1 MYGYSCVDDTMVLK
15 YTLLMPSR
23 ISVQA
28 DEILTHVGLVFRKF
42 ASAIVFILDY
52 AVMFFRELH
61 LDIKWRLLKDTLRVS
76 NADHMNQVIVS
87 LTSHT
92 PRFRYLRKTLICLLL
107 QDHGNFKI
115 VVNLSQLDYSNLS
128 FGLKGF
134 EKFGVEFRVNQTDLK
149 VFMKLLPSLQS
160 FPNST
165 IVTADDDIYYG
176 KTWLS
181 TLTSESFKYPN
192 SIVGFRSVIVPKEL
206 SGTSYAE
213 WPSPSES
220 MESKD
225 GLLLTGV
232 AGVLYPPLIFRR
244 EIHKLFELMEL
255 SPRNDDL
262 VYYVAA
268 NFLGLTRVHLHCQF
282 TFPKYWN
289 GSQRIALWRMNVNE
303 ELNDSQFKAL
313 QEYKNFFNEN
323 N

>member
-23 ISVQA
+23 ISVQE
-28 DEILTHVGLVFRKF
+28 DNFLNRTGLVFRKF
-42 ASAIVFILDY
+42 SSALVYFLEY
-52 AVMFFRELH
+52 AVMFFRELL
-61 LDIKWRLLKDTLRVS
+61 LDMKWLLLKDKFRL
-76 NADHMNQVIVS
+76 MNSEQVNPVIVS

-92 PRFRYLRKTLICLLL
+92 PRYRYLRKTLICLLL
-107 QDHGNFKI
+107 QDYENFKI
-115 VVNLSQLDYSNLS
+115 VVNLSPLDYSNLPLD
-128 FGLKGF
+128 LKRL
-134 EKFGVEFRVNQTDLK
+134 EKFGIEFRLNENDLK

-160 FPNST
+160 FPDST
-165 IVTADDDIYYG
+165 IVTADDDIYYT
-176 KTWLS
+176 KRWLS
-181 TLTSESFKYPN
+181 TLIAASFNHPN
-192 SIVGFRSVIVPKEL
+192 SIVGYRSVIVPKDL

-213 WPSPSES
+213 WPSPSKS
-220 MESKD
+220 MESKEN
-225 GLLLTGV
+225 LLLTGV

-244 EIHKLFELMEL
+244 ETHKLIELMEL

-289 GSQRIALWRMNVNE
+289 GSQKIALWRMNVVE

-313 QEYKNFFNEN
+313 QKYRNFYN
-323 N
+323 